1 MTLSHNK
8 LKQLKQENKERPRL
22 ISLKA
27 VSKRGW
33 QRARAKARQKRKQAS
48 VKE

>member
-8 LKQLKQENKERPRL
+8 LKKQKQELGERPKL

-27 VSKRGW
+27 ISKRGW
-33 QRARAKARQKRKQAS
+33 QRARAKQKRKQVS
-48 VKE
+48 IKV